1 MSSYQTKVY
10 VVQKSDVE
18 GNLGRLLAVKL
29 THAAAH
35 AVAKRHAPAKVH
47 FVLADKSEQ
56 LNVEQVPSQ
65 TSCN

>member
-47 FVLADKSEQ
+47 FVLAD
-56 LNVEQVPSQ
+56 
-65 TSCN
+65 